1 MLKLPYL
8 ALKHK
13 LKRNAKGERERIRIV
28 RLFETKID
36 KLKFNS

>member
-13 LKRNAKGERERIRIV
+13 LKRNAKGERERENKNCSSI
-28 RLFETKID
+28 
-36 KLKFNS
+36 

>member
-13 LKRNAKGERERIRIV
+13 LKRNAKGERIV